1 MQKNKCKISSL
12 LIRMKAYSTKIIFAL
27 TAIILFAV
35 LLLPPTTYAAHESP
49 ATGDTIFSF
58 FDKALQP
65 LDVITYSLTKK
76 ASHYAPSVINRITAL
91 TSNITEGL
99 FSSISSINTNSP
111 NPDDYS
117 QQTDSN
123 IPATVKQKEKAS
135 LNASLTYDSTQ
146 VQALI
151 SSNAALLNTF
161 ESNLFS
167 LQSNTN
173 NLTHELTKQ
182 NERLNALSTQ
192 FNSLAASSS
201 SDELQQTIQVV
212 NNTFP
217 IPDYLI
223 TRHIYSETG
232 LTLTGQEL
240 LTLSTRGAL
249 YLNAQNIIIGAGGM
263 KNNVGPRVTFLSDT
277 VNFEDNDKNAIPIQ
291 TGGVTRLDEAGNL
304 ENIGDITA
312 TGTASFA
319 GALSVSGATTF
330 SSAPSFTKI
339 PTGAHTETW
348 AIDSATWNVSDAS
361 LYINPASSIGD
372 GNLLG
377 LAVNGNVKFAVDAE
391 GDIYGNN
398 LILAGSTSTGTTT
411 VAGDLNVE
419 ANTTLGDTTTDTLTV
434 NPATLT

>member
-1 MQKNKCKISSL
+1 MKKNKCKIASL

-49 ATGDTIFSF
+49 ATGEKIFSF

-76 ASHYAPSVINRITAL
+76 ASHYAPSVINRITSL

-111 NPDDYS
+111 NPDDYSRQTTDYS

-192 FNSLAASSS
+192 LNSLAASSS
-201 SDELQQTIQVV
+201 SDELQQTIQ
-212 NNTFP
+212 
-217 IPDYLI
+217 
-223 TRHIYSETG
+223 
-232 LTLTGQEL
+232 
-240 LTLSTRGAL
+240 
-249 YLNAQNIIIGAGGM
+249 
-263 KNNVGPRVTFLSDT
+263 
-277 VNFEDNDKNAIPIQ
+277 
-291 TGGVTRLDEAGNL
+291 
-304 ENIGDITA
+304 
-312 TGTASFA
+312 
-319 GALSVSGATTF
+319 
-330 SSAPSFTKI
+330 
-339 PTGAHTETW
+339 
-348 AIDSATWNVSDAS
+348 
-361 LYINPASSIGD
+361 
-372 GNLLG
+372 
-377 LAVNGNVKFAVDAE
+377 
-391 GDIYGNN
+391 
-398 LILAGSTSTGTTT
+398 
-411 VAGDLNVE
+411 
-419 ANTTLGDTTTDTLTV
+419 
-434 NPATLT
+434 